1 MRIFK
6 ISPPYTTLS
15 QRDTYEHE
23 NLVTANPDFRSDEVR
38 NSTKKNKI
46 KLYIMATSYIEKKKS
61 EQIIPSQ
68 QNEMK
73 LSKHLNLE
81 YLKKV
86 HDRNS

>member
-1 MRIFK
+1 
-6 ISPPYTTLS
+6 
-15 QRDTYEHE
+15 
-23 NLVTANPDFRSDEVR
+23 
-38 NSTKKNKI
+38 
-46 KLYIMATSYIEKKKS
+46 MATSYIEKKKS